1 MKLETKMEKIEYYR
15 KHQKKLAKGLMI
27 FILIISAI
35 LIGVG
40 LFIAIYNHDKYIV
53 IAGTVMVAL
62 GVIDIPLII
71 KFNIDTQKR
80 IDKMSD
86 KECYIR
92 YCKVYGLDYTKKEDN
107 E

>member
-1 MKLETKMEKIEYYR
+1 
-15 KHQKKLAKGLMI
+15 
-27 FILIISAI
+27 
-35 LIGVG
+35 
-40 LFIAIYNHDKYIV
+40 
-53 IAGTVMVAL
+53 MVAL